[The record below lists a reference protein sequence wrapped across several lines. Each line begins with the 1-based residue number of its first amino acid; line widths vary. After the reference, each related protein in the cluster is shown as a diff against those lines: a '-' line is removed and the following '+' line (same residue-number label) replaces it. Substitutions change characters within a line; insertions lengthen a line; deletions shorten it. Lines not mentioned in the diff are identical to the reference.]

1 MCAGWADF
9 GCVVG
14 HRGQAGAAGGRPQAG
29 QGMRGRRRC
38 EERRSLPSGARA
50 ACWHVCVKCVMC
62 ENEYIYV
69 CAFANMCTD
78 RLLDS
83 IAAASP
89 LGLLSDSPGPALRAP
104 QLSSSA
110 IRERHTPHS
119 QVRAPLQPRIR
130 TCCALHLAPV
140 LSGMCTSVCA
150 CSDTQRRCGPAQLPS
165 TRQPSSSLSRQ
176 SRNCCRQTS

>member
-1 MCAGWADF
+1 
-9 GCVVG
+9 
-14 HRGQAGAAGGRPQAG
+14 
-29 QGMRGRRRC
+29 
-38 EERRSLPSGARA
+38 
-50 ACWHVCVKCVMC
+50 MC

-78 RLLDS
+78 RLLGS

-110 IRERHTPHS
+110 IRERRTPHS

-130 TCCALHLAPV
+130 TV
-140 LSGMCTSVCA
+140 LCTTS
-150 CSDTQRRCGPAQLPS
+150 R
-165 TRQPSSSLSRQ
+165 TRAVRHVHIGL
-176 SRNCCRQTS
+176 